1 MNLSSFK
8 NRIILFVV
16 GIMILT
22 LGVALTVKADLGV
35 GTWDS
40 VNVGLSNRFGLSVG
54 TFSFIIAIIMTIIA
68 AILRNGKFN
77 LYTLGTA
84 FVLSSFTDFWLF
96 VVNKLPLGD
105 SYINRVVYF
114 LLGILI
120 LSMGLAIYLTPNL
133 APNSLDDCMMA
144 FRNKFNLSIGM
155 AKLVTDGV
163 GIIFAILVGGPI
175 GIGTIVII
183 LSVAPLVNI
192 FFNRINSV
200 IIVSN

>member
-144 FRNKFNLSIGM
+144 FRNKFNLSVGM

>member
-84 FVLSSFTDFWLF
+84 LVLSSFTDFWLF

-105 SYINRVVYF
+105 SYISRVVYF

-144 FRNKFNLSIGM
+144 FRNKFNLSVGM

-192 FFNRINSV
+192 FFNRINSA

>member
-8 NRIILFVV
+8 SRIILFIV

-22 LGVALTVKADLGV
+22 LGVAFTVKADLGV

-68 AILRNGKFN
+68 AVLRNGKFN

-144 FRNKFNLSIGM
+144 FRNKFNLSVGM
-155 AKLVTDGV
+155 AKLITDGV

-175 GIGTIVII
+175 GLGTIVII
-183 LSVAPLVNI
+183 ISVAPLVNI
-192 FFNRINSV
+192 FFNRINSL

>member
-22 LGVALTVKADLGV
+22 LGVAFTIKADLGV

-84 FVLSSFTDFWLF
+84 FILSSFTDFWLF

-105 SYINRVVYF
+105 SYLNRAVYF
-114 LLGILI
+114 LLGIFI
-120 LSMGLAIYLTPNL
+120 LSIGLAIYLTPNL

-144 FRNKFNLSIGM
+144 FRSKFNLSVGM
-155 AKLVTDGV
+155 AKLITDGI
-163 GIIFAILVGGPI
+163 GMIFAMLVGGPI

-183 LSVAPLVNI
+183 FSVAPLVNI
-192 FFNRINSV
+192 FFNRINSLV
-200 IIVSN
+200 IVTN

>member
-8 NRIILFVV
+8 SRIILFIV

-68 AILRNGKFN
+68 AVLRNGKFN

-144 FRNKFNLSIGM
+144 FRNKFNLSVGM
-155 AKLVTDGV
+155 AKLITDGV

-175 GIGTIVII
+175 GLGTIVII
-183 LSVAPLVNI
+183 ISVAPLVNI
-192 FFNRINSV
+192 FFNRINSL